1 MIGPVSRSKTA
12 PGSTPAKDL
21 RDFLGY
27 SFQIDPPRCSCRP
40 LPK

>member
-1 MIGPVSRSKTA
+1 MIGPVSRRKTA

-21 RDFLGY
+21 LDFLGY
-27 SFQIDPPRCSCRP
+27 SFHIGPLRCSCRP